1 MIGNTV
7 FVYFKSILSRS
18 TFLGNLSYLI
28 SEYNEIR
35 LSISIYVLSG
45 HVQILISQVLQKL
58 RTQNVFL
65 VWRDSK
71 EYKINVGY
79 GNMKCLANE
88 KTHVQIHFLPYLR
101 VSVLSHKH
109 DE

>member
-1 MIGNTV
+1 MIGNSV
-7 FVYFKSILSRS
+7 FISRS

-35 LSISIYVLSG
+35 LSISIYVLSR

-58 RTQNVFL
+58 HTQNVFL

-88 KTHVQIHFLPYLR
+88 KTHVQIHFLPYLG